1 MARSYPARASGP
13 EPSLGLLRRRSTRIV
28 LVLAV
33 LALALLVGAPFA
45 IQYALQ
51 RWLVEH
57 GAETAHIGNV
67 DFNPFTGSL
76 VIEGVKVTHDGS
88 TSLALQ
94 RARVR
99 VAWLPLWH
107 KHLQL
112 DAVAIEQADLSVSR
126 SKSGLWRIAGLA
138 LPSFAGLH
146 QPSSWGVGL
155 DSLQLS
161 DTRIHYADPSTHTVL
176 AIQSASLNTLS
187 SWQHQQPAQ
196 LAIRGSLG
204 GGSVTLQ
211 AQVGAF
217 TSEPTVTGKLSVH
230 GFKLATVADHLQ
242 TELAEFSGVTDLE
255 GTFKAQLRGD
265 GTLSLSHS
273 GTASVSMLHLRTAH
287 VVLDDDKITWAG
299 SAKLVFVPGY
309 PGPSISADGHLDA
322 TGIDL
327 DNSARK
333 SKTTITHANWQGQL
347 GFGRHDVP
355 TGYEMRGD
363 LSLDGV
369 TLRDPAEALGVLR
382 LRRLAANKI
391 HTRGTYDVRMLEL
404 DLADVILGNP
414 PAAIGG
420 RPLRPP
426 LHIAT
431 AKLRNVE
438 LRDLSHLGVAD
449 MVLDGVSAELKRDQ
463 AGKWYGLD
471 GRTLASATDS
481 PERVNAA
488 PAQRTV
494 RIDRLQLTGNNQI
507 HFQDDSVKPAYR
519 TTVTIESANLE
530 RLDSAKPG
538 DSSPL
543 SLSAKIGKYT
553 QAQLQGKIAPF
564 ASQLR
569 LALTGKIQHL
579 DLPPLSGYATRNLGY
594 GLDSGHLDAD
604 VKLDIDYGKLTGSSA
619 LVLSNLKIVPSDPAK
634 MRSLTSTLTISL
646 DTALDM
652 LRNRDNDIR
661 LQIPVRGRLNDP
673 RFNLANAFNQAF
685 ANSLQLAA
693 LSYIKLALQPYGA
706 IITVAQLANNAA
718 SAVQLQ
724 PILFQAGNTAIP
736 NDAAPYLQRIAKL
749 MKARPELRV
758 RICGNA
764 TESDRRALQTALA
777 GNAQATG
784 STSTFARVA
793 DERLLTLAHQRAA
806 TIKQQLATQFGIKP
820 ARLFVCRPQL
830 DLTTGAEPKV
840 RLLI

>member
-13 EPSLGLLRRRSTRIV
+13 EPSPGLLRRRSTRVV
-28 LVLAV
+28 LVLAA
-33 LALALLVGAPFA
+33 LAIALLVGAPFA

-57 GAETAHIGNV
+57 GAETARIGNV

-76 VIEGVKVTHDGS
+76 VIEGAKVTRNGS
-88 TSLALQ
+88 SSLTIQ

-107 KHLQL
+107 KRLQL
-112 DAVAIEQADLSVSR
+112 DAVAVEHADLSVSR

-138 LPSFAGLH
+138 LPSFGRLH
-146 QPSSWGVGL
+146 QSFSWGISL

-176 AIQSASLNTLS
+176 AIKNALLNALS

-196 LAIRGSLG
+196 LTIHGSLG
-204 GGSVTLQ
+204 GGSVALQ
-211 AQVGAF
+211 AQVRAF
-217 TSEPTVTGKLSVH
+217 ASEPTVNGKLSVH
-230 GFKLATVADHLQ
+230 GFKLATVAGHLQ
-242 TELAEFSGVTDLE
+242 TELTELTGVTDLD
-255 GTFKAQLRGD
+255 GTFKAKLHGD

-273 GTASVSMLHLRTAH
+273 GTASLSMLHLRSAH
-287 VVLDDDKITWAG
+287 AVLDDDKIAWAG
-299 SAKLVFVPGY
+299 SAELEFVPGY

-327 DNSARK
+327 NDSARK

-363 LSLDGV
+363 LTLDGV
-369 TLRDPAEALGVLR
+369 TLRDPAEARGVLR
-382 LRRLAANKI
+382 LRRLAANTI
-391 HTRGTYDVRMLEL
+391 HTRGTYDIRMREL
-404 DLADVILGNP
+404 NFADVTLGNP
-414 PAAIGG
+414 PAAIDGP
-420 RPLRPP
+420 PLRPP

-431 AKLRNVE
+431 AKLRNVA
-438 LRDLSHLGVAD
+438 LRDLSHLSVAD
-449 MVLDGVSAELKRDQ
+449 MIVDGVSAQIKRDQ
-463 AGKWYGLD
+463 TGKWHGLD
-471 GRTLASATDS
+471 GRALASAADS
-481 PERVNAA
+481 PERIDTGL
-488 PAQRTV
+488 AQRTI
-494 RIDRLQLTGNNQI
+494 RIDRLQLTGNSQI
-507 HFQDDSVKPAYR
+507 HFQDDSFKPAYR
-519 TTVTIESANLE
+519 TTVAIESANLE

-538 DSSPL
+538 DSSLL

-553 QAQLQGKIAPF
+553 QARLQGKIAPF

-569 LALTGKIQHL
+569 LALTGKIHNL

-604 VKLDIDYGKLTGSSA
+604 VKIDIDYGKLTGSSA
-619 LVLSNLKIVPSDPAK
+619 LVLSNLKIVPSDSAK
-634 MRSLTSTLTISL
+634 MRSLTSSLTISL

-652 LRNRDNDIR
+652 LRDRDNDIR
-661 LQIPVRGRLNDP
+661 LQIPVSGRLNDP
-673 RFNLANAFNQAF
+673 RFNLANTINQAL

-693 LSYIKLALQPYGA
+693 LSYVKLALQPYGA
-706 IITVAQLANNAA
+706 IIAVAQLANNAA

-724 PILFQAGNTAIP
+724 PILFQAGNAAIP
-736 NDAAPYLQRIAKL
+736 NDAAPYLRRIAKL

-764 TESDRRALQTALA
+764 TESDRRALHTATT

-784 STSTFARVA
+784 SASTVARVA
-793 DERLLTLAHQRAA
+793 DERLLTLARRRAA
-806 TIKQQLATQFGIKP
+806 AIKQQLATQLGIKP

-830 DLTTGAEPKV
+830 DLATGAEPKV
-840 RLLI
+840 KLLI